1 MAWPN
6 RAVAP
11 SSIVYAIMPDED
23 SPAEQE
29 MLSRLAKFKALKLA
43 TIAKAM
49 AAVTSGTKIPMLSVV
64 MKEENASAEST
75 QTALP
80 QQQHPPTPSLG
91 PAEPSEGK
99 GGRRVKKKPIQE
111 APQPVIAPQHNSTC
125 DEMRENWEISLFG
138 RVESFLFDALQQKGA

>member
-1 MAWPN
+1 
-6 RAVAP
+6 
-11 SSIVYAIMPDED
+11 MPDED

-80 QQQHPPTPSLG
+80 PQLG
-91 PAEPSEGK
+91 PAEPPQGK

-125 DEMRENWEISLFG
+125 DEIRENWEISLFG